1 MNERGETVAFTG
13 TGPSRNPGQS
23 FRRRL
28 PAVAAAFLISL
39 PVRAQSPAVAELQFK
54 EWKACVMAKA
64 ERYSKSP
71 DSAEV
76 SARVALLAC
85 KAEATKFLDG
95 MTAERVD
102 PGQRRSLADGLERRL
117 TDEATMFI
125 MEHRTR

>member
-13 TGPSRNPGQS
+13 MGPSRNPGQS

-39 PVRAQSPAVAELQFK
+39 PVGAQSPMVAELQFK

-64 ERYSKSP
+64 ERYLKSP

-85 KAEATKFLDG
+85 KAEANKFLDG
-95 MTAERVD
+95 MIAERVD
-102 PGQRRSLADGLERRL
+102 PGQRRSLTDGLERRL
-117 TDEATMFI
+117 TDEATVFI